1 MGILSQRKLSKIAS
15 FNVTAY
21 FFSEYPFNSRL
32 VIVKIQVK
40 INTIFQKSNSCL
52 WLSTFPLKEFFKA
65 KKTKFVKISYH

>member
-40 INTIFQKSNSCL
+40 INTIFQKSNSDIGSCL
-52 WLSTFPLKEFFKA
+52 WLCLHSL
-65 KKTKFVKISYH
+65 